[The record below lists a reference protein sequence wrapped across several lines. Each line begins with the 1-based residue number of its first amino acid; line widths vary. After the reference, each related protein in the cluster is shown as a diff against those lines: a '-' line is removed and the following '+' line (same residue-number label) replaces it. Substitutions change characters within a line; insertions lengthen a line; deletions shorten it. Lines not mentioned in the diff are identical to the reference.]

1 MLHNTQIKTNYFKQF
16 RPLNFIQTLQVSPID
31 KQKQETTN
39 PGRLLLPMTSFPLV
53 PPETLDRHT
62 CRRYRAIQSY
72 KKFDYNNIAG
82 KSSDFLCFHW
92 EIANLLYTHTRRR
105 ALTRSPAVAEIA
117 DRTAA
122 MAYMSE
128 LPNQFTSITILF
140 HVRSIRNKMVTWSR
154 ERNIIDKEKFLNFGG
169 GDFKGIEWV

>member
-92 EIANLLYTHTRRR
+92 EIANLLYTHT
-105 ALTRSPAVAEIA
+105 TTCVNKKPSCCWDSRSYCGNGI
-117 DRTAA
+117 
-122 MAYMSE
+122 
-128 LPNQFTSITILF
+128 
-140 HVRSIRNKMVTWSR
+140 HVRVTQSVHLH
-154 ERNIIDKEKFLNFGG
+154 NNTLPCS
-169 GDFKGIEWV
+169 